1 MLSIALN
8 VVREPRS
15 GAVLSSVSIEA
26 PTLFIALVV
35 GGVTAAGQVL
45 KEPRR
50 GSAAMSSVSI
60 KASTSLIALTEAAVA
75 EVDANGQAL
84 EEP

>member
-15 GAVLSSVSIEA
+15 DAMLSSTSMEA
-26 PTLFIALVV
+26 PTLSIALVV

-50 GSAAMSSVSI
+50 GSAAMSSVSME
-60 KASTSLIALTEAAVA
+60 ASTSLIALTEAAVA
-75 EVDANGQAL
+75 
-84 EEP
+84 